1 MTCEWPCCCSRR
13 GITCSLL
20 TLNLAITMLT
30 FQRALEVSG
39 VLMGILVL
47 CFYGSPV
54 WPLVGMLYIHQAGAP
69 PGEVLA
75 GEGPQSHCVLG

>member
-1 MTCEWPCCCSRR
+1 MAM
-13 GITCSLL
+13 LL
-20 TLNLAITMLT
+20 LEKGNYMFSFDLKSGYC
-30 FQRALEVSG
+30 QRALEVSG
-39 VLMGILVL
+39 VLMGIPVL